1 MIVQRPRRHRGI
13 LLGERQ
19 EGRELGRERVMRGTI
34 KKAALVA
41 GVAAGVAILWLQTAS
56 SQVVQSLTLTFPAS
70 APDAFTDGGRPGP
83 SAGDLMYFRGPITDA
98 DGAKIGHM
106 IAEAQIMDGK
116 QQPMVQIAATITLE
130 TGSLAGLGGVHFTDG
145 EQGTFAIVGG
155 TGEFVGAA
163 GSGTSPGGS
172 HSGAA

>member
-1 MIVQRPRRHRGI
+1 
-13 LLGERQ
+13 
-19 EGRELGRERVMRGTI
+19 MRGTI

-41 GVAAGVAILWLQTAS
+41 SVAAVVAILWLQTAS
-56 SQVVQSLTLTFPAS
+56 SQVVQSLTLNFPAS

-83 SAGDLMYFRGPITDA
+83 SAGDLLYFRGPITDA

-116 QQPMVQIAATITLE
+116 HQPIVQIAATITLE
-130 TGSLAGLGGVHFTDG
+130 TGSLAGLGELHFTDG

-155 TGEFVGAA
+155 TGDFVGAA
-163 GSGTSPGGS
+163 GSGTSTVDPE
-172 HSGAA
+172 SGNVALEITLI